1 MKIAMSALPAVFLLA
16 CHPNLDPC
24 DQEFPPLYSP
34 CGRVADCFSG
44 PFGVYLHL
52 ESEVDAGVSE
62 RACITTFGCENDVQ
76 CIVGVDTNLGSC
88 VPITALGDYEYVL
101 GAASDGR
108 WSGCVHECS
117 LDVDCPSGAR
127 CVDSGR
133 PSLRICIY

>member
-1 MKIAMSALPAVFLLA
+1 MKIAMSTLAAVLLLA
-16 CHPNLDPC
+16 CQPDLHRC
-24 DQEFPPLYSP
+24 EMRYPPLYSP
-34 CGRVADCFSG
+34 CGRVADCEHG
-44 PFGVYLHL
+44 PFGVHLHL
-52 ESEVDAGVSE
+52 DSAADAGVSE
-62 RACITTFGCENDVQ
+62 RACITSFGCEDDVQ
-76 CIVGVDTNLGSC
+76 CLVGDDSNLGSC
-88 VPITALGDYEYVL
+88 VPITWLGGPEFTI